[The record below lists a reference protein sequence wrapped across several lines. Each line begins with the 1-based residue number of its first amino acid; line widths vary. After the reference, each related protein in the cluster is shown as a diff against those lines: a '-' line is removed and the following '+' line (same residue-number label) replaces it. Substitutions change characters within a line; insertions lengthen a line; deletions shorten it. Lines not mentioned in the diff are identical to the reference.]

1 MAEIDGILSELRHRI
16 MGPFESGP
24 PKPVPQEVDSPVVHS
39 AVVALRRLTHP
50 ERDGGLAVEDESA
63 TKPINS
69 ERGVVV
75 GDDPISPLIRRL
87 SLDMPKLMEEV
98 VAFIERRTAELNGDG
113 GAAPR
118 PPESVAPAALVRAAP
133 TPQDDDAAKTT
144 ITLLFD
150 TRVLARID
158 ADAKR
163 LGIGRTAWLHVAAG
177 DRLER

>member
-1 MAEIDGILSELRHRI
+1 MA
-16 MGPFESGP
+16 
-24 PKPVPQEVDSPVVHS
+24 
-39 AVVALRRLTHP
+39 
-50 ERDGGLAVEDESA
+50 DE
-63 TKPINS
+63 TINPG
-69 ERGVVV
+69 RGVVL

-98 VAFIERRTAELNGDG
+98 VAFIERRTAELNGDDG
-113 GAAPR
+113 DAPR
-118 PPESVAPAALVRAAP
+118 PPESVVPVVIGRAVP
-133 TPQDDDAAKTT
+133 QPQDDDAAKTA

>member
-1 MAEIDGILSELRHRI
+1 MAEIDGILSELRYRI
-16 MGPFESGP
+16 MGPFEGGP
-24 PKPVPQEVDSPVVHS
+24 TKPATEEVNNLVEHS

-50 ERDGGLAVEDESA
+50 ERDGGLVVQDDPT
-63 TKPINS
+63 TKTINPG
-69 ERGVVV
+69 RGVVV

-98 VAFIERRTAELNGDG
+98 VAFIERRTAELNGDDRD
-113 GAAPR
+113 APR
-118 PPESVAPAALVRAAP
+118 PSESVATAAPARAAP
-133 TPQDDDAAKTT
+133 PPQDDDAAKTA